1 MKDDKLKDFIKVEDK
16 AFHKT
21 FNEDAVWEQIENR
34 IAKKPKE
41 RTFNW
46 LAAASIVLLLTVGW
60 LTLERL
66 TLSNKVLALEQI
78 MVEGKNYQQIES
90 YYTQTISQK
99 NQLVIQ
105 QAKEIDFPLSEDI
118 TDLQKKYKQLKIQLK
133 KNGVNER
140 VINAMIQNLR
150 TQVDLLNEQL
160 SIIESINQY
169 VKTDKSK
176 KNDTQI

>member
-16 AFHKT
+16 AFENS
-21 FNEDAVWEQIENR
+21 FNEDAVWEKIENR
-34 IAKKPKE
+34 IISKPKE

-60 LTLERL
+60 LSIERM
-66 TLSNKVLALEQI
+66 TLSNKVLAIEQI
-78 MVEGKNYQQIES
+78 MVEGKNYSQIES

-99 NQLVIQ
+99 SQLVNQ
-105 QAKEIDFPLSEDI
+105 QAKEIDFPLNED
-118 TDLQKKYKQLKIQLK
+118 TNGLQKKYKELKIQLK
-133 KNGVNER
+133 KNGANEK

-150 TQVDLLNEQL
+150 TQIDLLNEQL
-160 SIIESINQY
+160 AIIESMNQY
-169 VKTDKSK
+169 VKLDKSK